1 MKNYLEDYYTAKQAR
16 ELLGMT
22 YSALQNQV
30 NIGNLH
36 PVTPPGRR
44 QKVYPKKEVDELK
57 AEMEVFYI
65 SRHQT
70 KAPSAKF
77 VRATIEDMSE
87 AVALSAAIFGGRN
100 IIPLEK
106 RIEWLQKNPD
116 IDYLLKEEGQLVG
129 YFSLVPLRL
138 ETIDALLKQ
147 SFYAKELTADDI
159 LTYQPGIPVD
169 LYAMA
174 VGVKP
179 GVSLNRKREWGQH
192 LLLGA
197 RQLIVGLGERGIV
210 IRSLQAHS
218 SMPDGLRLMRHAGF
232 TETESGIPG
241 MHNFS
246 IDIEPSGIPFIVDYK
261 KKLSEWQQQHDLEK
275 SKS

>member
-1 MKNYLEDYYTAKQAR
+1 MQNYLEDYYTAQQAR
-16 ELLGMT
+16 EILGMT

-36 PVTPPGRR
+36 PITPPGRR
-44 QKVYPKKEVDELK
+44 QKVYPKKEVDDLK
-57 AEMEVFYI
+57 AEMEVWYV

-70 KAPSAKF
+70 KALSAKF
-77 VRATIEDMSE
+77 VHATLEDMPE
-87 AVALSAAIFGGRN
+87 AVALSAAVFGGRN
-100 IIPLEK
+100 IVPLEK

-116 IDYLLKEEGQLVG
+116 IDYVLKDEDQLVG

-138 ETIDALLKQ
+138 ETINSLLKQ
-147 SFYAKELTADDI
+147 YRYAKDLTADDI
-159 LTYQPGIPVD
+159 LTYSPGNPVD

-174 VGVKP
+174 VGVRP
-179 GVSLNRKREWGQH
+179 GASINLKREWGKL

-197 RQLIVGLGERGIV
+197 RQAIIGLGEKGIV
-210 IRSLQAHS
+210 IRTLQAHS
-218 SMPDGLRLMRHAGF
+218 SMPDGIRLMRHAGF
-232 TETESGIPG
+232 TEVESGIPG
-241 MHNFS
+241 MHNFI
-246 IDIEPSGIPFIVDYK
+246 IDIEPSGIPFVVDYK